1 VAVDATKHDVLCFV
15 HRFDLLM
22 TLQTADAFGVSFALG
37 LIDPIT
43 RR

>member
-1 VAVDATKHDVLCFV
+1 MAVDATKHDVLCFV

-22 TLQTADAFGVSFALG
+22 TLQAADAFSVSFALG
-37 LIDPIT
+37 LVDPIA